1 MDQGADANDSNAS
14 TSIEN
19 PISEC
24 MLGRPGKSR
33 PENHRWKLLA
43 SILLA
48 IIEAIARWSINH
60 SVGFIMIIFCGAL
73 IQPELSLPRTGSVV
87 HTGGNIYGEAVSIV

>member
-1 MDQGADANDSNAS
+1 MGLDSDL
-14 TSIEN
+14 I
-19 PISEC
+19 ISS
-24 MLGRPGKSR
+24 MRLISHVILRDGLLVKSR

-73 IQPELSLPRTGSVV
+73 IQPELSLPRAGSV
-87 HTGGNIYGEAVSIV
+87 HTGGNIYGEVVSIV